1 LRKASSPFDV
11 RGTMDVSA
19 ENTTG
24 IRVEIEFAR
33 ALTAVILAVKLELA
47 EERTQDAYN
56 RIANIA
62 PPIAANQ

>member
-1 LRKASSPFDV
+1 
-11 RGTMDVSA
+11 MDVSA

>member
-1 LRKASSPFDV
+1 
-11 RGTMDVSA
+11 MDVTA
-19 ENTTG
+19 EKSTA
-24 IRVEIEFAR
+24 ICDEIEFAR

-62 PPIAANQ
+62 PPVAANQ